1 MQDDN
6 WFLEYMSL
14 GVGFVKT
21 EKYKDI
27 ISTKI
32 FGGWFLAEK
41 EMREWRMLID
51 HYL

>member
-1 MQDDN
+1 MPLGID
-6 WFLEYMSL
+6 LEQ
-14 GVGFVKT
+14 T
-21 EKYKDI
+21 EKYEDI